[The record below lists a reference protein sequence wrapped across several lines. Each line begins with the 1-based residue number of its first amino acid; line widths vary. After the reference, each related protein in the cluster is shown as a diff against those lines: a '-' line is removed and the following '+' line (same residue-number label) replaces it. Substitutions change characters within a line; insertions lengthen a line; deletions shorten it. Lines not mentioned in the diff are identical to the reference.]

1 MARATIVLRQK
12 IVDVDGNI
20 RELAIW
26 ELPATVDAPAGVKYR
41 LAFVRRGEAK
51 PVVLYDN
58 HSPKGDHGHI
68 KGIEEAYR
76 FVDVSRLVADFLV
89 DVRRIVEDEEW
100 PRR

>member
-12 IVDVDGNI
+12 LLDVGGNI
-20 RELAIW
+20 QELVIW
-26 ELPATVDAPAGVKYR
+26 ELPATADTPAGVKYR

-58 HSPKGDHGHI
+58 HSPEGDHRHI
-68 KGIEEAYR
+68 KDIEEPYR

-100 PRR
+100 RRR